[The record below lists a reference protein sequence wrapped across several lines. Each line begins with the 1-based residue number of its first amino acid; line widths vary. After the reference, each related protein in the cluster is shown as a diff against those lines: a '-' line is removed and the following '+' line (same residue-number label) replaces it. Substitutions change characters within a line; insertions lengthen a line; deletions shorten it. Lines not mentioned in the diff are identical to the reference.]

1 MLNRGP
7 VSWTSRRQS
16 VVAQS
21 TLEAEY
27 IALSQAC
34 REAAWLRKLVVELGV
49 YKPDYR
55 ILIRVDNMGA
65 ISTSNNPEQHE
76 RTKHFDIRYH
86 YTREEVA
93 AGRVKLAF
101 VRSADNVADG
111 FTKPLPKPAHER
123 FVSRLRLCENVGVA
137 EECRYKYEWRLHTT
151 NGST

>member
-1 MLNRGP
+1 MGDLLVGP
-7 VSWTSRRQS
+7 VVINPLWLNQPLKQNILLFHRHAES
-16 VVAQS
+16 VA
-21 TLEAEY
+21 Y
-27 IALSQAC
+27 K
-34 REAAWLRKLVVELGV
+34 LRKLVTELGV
-49 YKPDYR
+49 YKPDHR

-123 FVSRLRLCENVGVA
+123 FTNRLRLCQNVGVA
-137 EECRYKYEWRLHTT
+137 EGECHYE
-151 NGST
+151 